1 MKRSRGGRFALCT
14 SHPVTHP
21 LTSATHTPPSRGR
34 ARSPTPRPPT
44 PQRPAGPPLQLSALF
59 GGRHE
64 GTACLTR
71 QPCALD
77 PRLTAALPRAQ
88 DLDSQGLSLYPVAIL
103 IDELKNEDVQL
114 RGSTPSGGSLQSQ
127 WRSASTARARTEEL
141 IPFLKANCGWR
152 SPLEPHEPRQTEHPK
167 YDRTRTP
174 PASRLS
180 RS

>member
-88 DLDSQGLSLYPVAIL
+88 DLDSQGLSLYLVAIL

-114 RGSTPSGGSLQSQ
+114 RLNSIRRLSSIAVALGVD
-127 WRSASTARARTEEL
+127 RTRDEL
-141 IPFLKANCGWR
+141 IPFLNGEI
-152 SPLEPHEPRQTEHPK
+152 LLG
-167 YDRTRTP
+167 
-174 PASRLS
+174 AST
-180 RS
+180 